1 MPEPSE
7 ISMAERV
14 QRTGSVVTSELDS
27 RPRRSP
33 DYAAENAALHAL
45 ARALTASQS
54 AMLQTLVDTAL
65 ALCRDGSAGI
75 SLYEHQPGQLET
87 FRWIAVSGR
96 CAQLVGHVIPTD
108 ESPGGLAF
116 REGAPQL
123 ISFPKR
129 VFPCLSV
136 IEPDVTE
143 ELVVPVPGTTGP
155 RGALWVL
162 SHDGEVQFDSEHRRI
177 LTSLADFA
185 FAALSVADAKA
196 DAEARAEEAEA
207 ARNSLL
213 QAEAN
218 KDNFIATLAHELRCP
233 LAPIDTALEVAQ
245 KLAAGN
251 PAILSALA
259 LAHRQVQQ
267 IKRLVSDL
275 LDASRVRHGKLCVNL
290 DYCLI
295 GDIVKDAMA
304 AVGEDARRRRQHLRA
319 TLPPYPVTVCAD
331 SARLTQIVCN
341 VLSNAVKYT
350 PPGGEISLLVE
361 APDPDAMAGD
371 EQSIWDAVISVTDT
385 GIGIAPDLLP
395 RVFELYEQAPYLG
408 TRADG
413 GLGLGLSVVKYL
425 VQAHHGTVTIAS
437 DGEGKGTCVTMRLPI
452 VCKSGIGHS
461 APTTHG
467 FPPARILL
475 VDDNCDAT
483 AALSMLLTLDGHEV
497 RRAQSGSE
505 ALAIVDS
512 FTPDVALIDVH
523 MPGMD
528 GPTLAGLL
536 KQHPRCSMTRLVALT
551 GDAAPTERQDGVFD
565 CYLVKPP
572 ALEDLKH
579 ALQAEQATRPLA
591 DRS

>member
-1 MPEPSE
+1 MS
-7 ISMAERV
+7 IVERV
-14 QRTGSVVTSELDS
+14 QRTGSIVTSRLDS
-27 RPRRSP
+27 RPQRLP

-45 ARALTASQS
+45 AKALTTSKR

-65 ALCRDGSAGI
+65 ALCRAGSAGI
-75 SLYEHQPGQLET
+75 SLHEQQPGQPDT
-87 FRWIAVSGR
+87 FRWFAASGQ
-96 CAQLVGHVIPTD
+96 CARLAGHVIPTD

-116 REGAPQL
+116 CLGAPQL
-123 ISFPKR
+123 ISSPKL

-136 IEPDVTE
+136 IEPHITE
-143 ELVVPVPGTTGP
+143 ELVVPVPGADGP

-162 SHDGEVQFDSEHRRI
+162 SHDSEIQFDAEHCRI
-177 LTSLADFA
+177 LSSLADFA
-185 FAALSVADAKA
+185 FAALNVADAKA

-207 ARNSLL
+207 AKKSLL
-213 QAEAN
+213 RAEAN
-218 KDNFIATLAHELRCP
+218 KDNFIATLAHELRGP
-233 LAPIDTALEVAQ
+233 LAPIDAALEAAQ
-245 KLAAGN
+245 KLSAGN
-251 PAILSALA
+251 PAVLSALA

-290 DYCLI
+290 GYCLI

-304 AVGEDARRRRQHLRA
+304 AVGEYARKRRQHLCA
-319 TLPPYPVTVCAD
+319 SLPPYPVTVFAD
-331 SARLTQIVCN
+331 SARLTQVICN

-350 PPGGEISLLVE
+350 PPGGEIRLVVE
-361 APDPDAMAGD
+361 APDPDAMAGN
-371 EQSIWDAVISVTDT
+371 EQSRWNAVISVTDT

-395 RVFELYEQAPYLG
+395 RVFELYEQSPYLG

-425 VQAHHGTVTIAS
+425 VQAHHGTATIAS
-437 DGEGKGTCVTMRLPI
+437 DGVGKGTCVTIRLPI
-452 VCKSGIGHS
+452 VCKSGVGHS

-467 FPPARILL
+467 IPPARILL
-475 VDDNCDAT
+475 VDDSCDAT
-483 AALSMLLTLDGHEV
+483 EALSMLLALDGHDV

-512 FTPDVALIDVH
+512 FIPDFALIDVH

-528 GPTLAGLL
+528 GPTLASLL
-536 KQHPRCSMTRLVALT
+536 KQYPQCSMTRLVALT

-572 ALEDLKH
+572 ALEDLKQV
-579 ALQAEQATRPLA
+579 LQVERPPRPLA
-591 DRS
+591 DSS

>member
-1 MPEPSE
+1 MQEPSE
-7 ISMAERV
+7 ISIVERT
-14 QRTGSVVTSELDS
+14 QRAGALITSELDS
-27 RPRRSP
+27 RSRRAP
-33 DYAAENAALHAL
+33 DYAAESAALHAL
-45 ARALTASQS
+45 AKAFTTSPS
-54 AMLQTLVDTAL
+54 AMLQTLADTAL
-65 ALCRDGSAGI
+65 ALCRASSAGI
-75 SLYEHQPGQLET
+75 SLREHQPGQPES

-96 CAQLVGHVIPTD
+96 CAQFVGHVIPTD
-108 ESPGGLAF
+108 ESPAGVALSL
-116 REGAPQL
+116 GAPQL
-123 ISFPKR
+123 IAFPKQH
-129 VFPCLSV
+129 FPCLSV
-136 IEPDVTE
+136 VEPGIFE
-143 ELVVPVPGTTGP
+143 ELVVPVPGAAAP
-155 RGALWVL
+155 RGALWVI
-162 SHDGEVQFDSEHRRI
+162 SHDAGVQFDSEHRRI

-185 FAALSVADAKA
+185 CAALSVADAKA
-196 DAEARAEEAEA
+196 SAEARADEAEA
-207 ARNSLL
+207 ARSSLL
-213 QAEAN
+213 QAEAD

-245 KLAAGN
+245 KLAAEN
-251 PAILSALA
+251 PAVLSALA

-295 GDIVKDAMA
+295 GDIVKDAIA

-319 TLPPYPVTVCAD
+319 TLPPYPVTVYAD

-350 PPGGEISLLVE
+350 PRGGEISFLVE
-361 APDPDAMAGD
+361 APDPDVLVGD
-371 EQSIWDAVISVTDT
+371 ELSRWDVVISVTDT
-385 GIGIAPDLLP
+385 GIGIAQDLLP
-395 RVFELYEQAPYLG
+395 QVFELYAQSPYLG

-425 VQAHHGTVTIAS
+425 VQAHHGIVTIAS
-437 DGEGKGTCVTMRLPI
+437 DGEGKGTCVKMRLPI
-452 VCKSGIGHS
+452 VCKSGNGHS

-467 FPPARILL
+467 IPPARILL
-475 VDDNCDAT
+475 VDDSCDAT
-483 AALSMLLTLDGHEV
+483 EALSMLLALDGHEV
-497 RRAQSGSE
+497 RRAQCGSE
-505 ALAIVDS
+505 ALAIVES

-536 KQHPRCSMTRLVALT
+536 KQHPQCTMTRLVALT
-551 GDAAPTERQDGVFD
+551 GDTAPTERQDAVFD

-579 ALQAEQATRPLA
+579 VLQVEQPPRPPA
-591 DRS
+591 DST

>member
-1 MPEPSE
+1 
-7 ISMAERV
+7 
-14 QRTGSVVTSELDS
+14 
-27 RPRRSP
+27 
-33 DYAAENAALHAL
+33 
-45 ARALTASQS
+45 
-54 AMLQTLVDTAL
+54 MLQTLVDTAR
-65 ALCRDGSAGI
+65 ALCRAGSAGI
-75 SLYEHQPGQLET
+75 SLHEQRPGQPET
-87 FRWIAVSGR
+87 FRWISVSGR
-96 CAQLVGHVIPTD
+96 CAQLAGHVIPAD

-116 REGAPQL
+116 RLGAPQL
-123 ISFPKR
+123 ISCPKR

-136 IEPDVTE
+136 IEPDITE
-143 ELVVPVPGTTGP
+143 ELVVPVPGTAGP
-155 RGALWVL
+155 QGALWVL
-162 SHDGEVQFDSEHRRI
+162 SHDGEIKFDSEHRRI

-185 FAALSVADAKA
+185 FAALHIADAKA

-207 ARNSLL
+207 ARKSLL
-213 QAEAN
+213 QAEVN

-233 LAPIDTALEVAQ
+233 LAPIDAALEAAR

-251 PAILSALA
+251 PAVLSALA

-290 DYCLI
+290 GYCLI
-295 GDIVKDAMA
+295 GDIVKDAIA
-304 AVGEDARRRRQHLRA
+304 AVGEDARRRRQHLGA
-319 TLPPYPVTVCAD
+319 TLPPYPVTVYAD

-350 PPGGEISLLVE
+350 PPGGGVSLLVE
-361 APDPDAMAGD
+361 APDADAMAGD
-371 EQSIWDAVISVTDT
+371 EQSRWDVVISVTDN

-395 RVFELYEQAPYLG
+395 RVFELYAQSPYLG
-408 TRADG
+408 MRAEG

-425 VQAHHGTVTIAS
+425 VQAHHGTVTIS
-437 DGEGKGTCVTMRLPI
+437 SGGEGKGTCVTMRMPI

-467 FPPARILL
+467 IPPARILL
-475 VDDNCDAT
+475 VDDSCDAT
-483 AALSMLLTLDGHEV
+483 EALSMLLALDGHEV
-497 RRAQSGSE
+497 RRAQSGFE

-523 MPGMD
+523 MPSMD

-536 KQHPRCSMTRLVALT
+536 KQHPQCSMTRLVALT

-572 ALEDLKH
+572 ALEDLNH
-579 ALQAEQATRPLA
+579 VLQANQPPRPLA
-591 DRS
+591 DNS

>member
-1 MPEPSE
+1 MSTV
-7 ISMAERV
+7 ERV
-14 QRTGSVVTSELDS
+14 QRAGSIVTSQLDA
-27 RPRRSP
+27 RSQRFP

-45 ARALTASQS
+45 SKALTASPS

-65 ALCRDGSAGI
+65 ALCRAGSAGI
-75 SLYEHQPGQLET
+75 SLHQHQPGQPET
-87 FRWIAVSGR
+87 FRWVAVSGR
-96 CAQLVGHVIPTD
+96 CARLVGHVIPTD

-116 REGAPQL
+116 RLGAPQL
-123 ISFPKR
+123 ISSPKR

-136 IEPDVTE
+136 IESDVIE
-143 ELVVPVPGTTGP
+143 ELVVPVPGTAGP

-162 SHDGEVQFDSEHRRI
+162 SHDGEVRFDSEHRRI

-185 FAALSVADAKA
+185 FAALNVADAKA

-207 ARNSLL
+207 ARESLL
-213 QAEAN
+213 QVEAN

-233 LAPIDTALEVAQ
+233 LAPIDAALEAAQ

-251 PAILSALA
+251 PAVLSALA

-295 GDIVKDAMA
+295 GDIVKDGMA

-319 TLPPYPVTVCAD
+319 TLPPYPVTVYAD

-350 PPGGEISLLVE
+350 PPGGDIDLLVE

-371 EQSIWDAVISVTDT
+371 EQSRWDAVISVTDT
-385 GIGIAPDLLP
+385 GIGIAPELLP
-395 RVFELYEQAPYLG
+395 RVFELYAQSPYLG

-437 DGEGKGTCVTMRLPI
+437 DGEGKGTRVTMRLPV
-452 VCKSGIGHS
+452 VCKTGIGHS
-461 APTTHG
+461 APTSHG
-467 FPPARILL
+467 IPPARILL
-475 VDDNCDAT
+475 VDDSCDAT
-483 AALSMLLTLDGHEV
+483 EALSMLLALDGHDV
-497 RRAQSGSE
+497 RRALCGAD

-512 FTPDVALIDVH
+512 FAPDVALIDVH

-536 KQHPRCSMTRLVALT
+536 KQHPKCSTTRLVALT
-551 GDAAPTERQDGVFD
+551 GDAAPTERQDGIFD

-579 ALQAEQATRPLA
+579 VLQVEQPPRPLA
-591 DRS
+591 DGS

>member
-1 MPEPSE
+1 MQEPSE
-7 ISMAERV
+7 IPMVERV
-14 QRTGSVVTSELDS
+14 QRTGAVVTSELDS

-33 DYAAENAALHAL
+33 DHAAENAALHAL
-45 ARALTASQS
+45 ARAFTTSQS

-65 ALCRDGSAGI
+65 ALCRAGSAGI
-75 SLYEHQPGQLET
+75 SLHEQQPGQPET

-96 CAQLVGHVIPTD
+96 CARLAGHVIPAD

-116 REGAPQL
+116 RLGAPQL
-123 ISFPKR
+123 ISCPKR

-136 IEPDVTE
+136 IEPDITE
-143 ELVVPVPGTTGP
+143 ELVVPVPGTAGP
-155 RGALWVL
+155 QGALWVL
-162 SHDGEVQFDSEHRRI
+162 SHDGEIKFDSEHRRI

-185 FAALSVADAKA
+185 FAALHVADAKA

-207 ARNSLL
+207 ARKSLL
-213 QAEAN
+213 QAEVN

-233 LAPIDTALEVAQ
+233 LAPIDAALEAAQ

-251 PAILSALA
+251 PAVLSALA

-290 DYCLI
+290 GYCLI
-295 GDIVKDAMA
+295 GDIVKDAIA
-304 AVGEDARRRRQHLRA
+304 AVGEDARRPRQHLGA
-319 TLPPYPVTVCAD
+319 TLPPYPVTVYAD

-350 PPGGEISLLVE
+350 PPGGGVSLLVE
-361 APDPDAMAGD
+361 APDADAMAGD
-371 EQSIWDAVISVTDT
+371 EQSRWDVVISVTDN

-395 RVFELYEQAPYLG
+395 RVFELYAQSPYLG
-408 TRADG
+408 MRAEG

-425 VQAHHGTVTIAS
+425 VQAHHGTVTIS
-437 DGEGKGTCVTMRLPI
+437 SGGEGKGTCVTMRMPI
-452 VCKSGIGHS
+452 VCKSGIGHF

-467 FPPARILL
+467 IPPARILL
-475 VDDNCDAT
+475 VDDSCDAT
-483 AALSMLLTLDGHEV
+483 EALSMLLALDGHEV
-497 RRAQSGSE
+497 RRAQSGFE

-523 MPGMD
+523 LPSMD

-536 KQHPRCSMTRLVALT
+536 KQHPQCSMTRLVALT

-572 ALEDLKH
+572 ALGDLNH
-579 ALQAEQATRPLA
+579 VLQANQAPRPLA
-591 DRS
+591 DNS